1 MNESTKH
8 RMDQL
13 FLSLK
18 DRERWLV
25 GIESAA
31 YLAVI
36 LTALLG
42 NIVLILAIY
51 KTGTLRNSQNYLL
64 VSLAATDI
72 LNAVSCMPLTLAALI
87 TGKWPFEDFVCQLQ
101 GSFWTICT
109 GVSLLTLGL
118 IAFNR
123 YVKIVRSASLYQKI
137 FTRRNVWI
145 SIAISWISSV
155 FLSSSV
161 FLVDKTAFSF
171 HPGKSLCFFK
181 HLNVTNRLGIYNTI
195 LYVILTSVAFS
206 MIFFCYFKVLRKIR
220 AHYAQVRNSSLQNRE
235 CAAFAEEI
243 RITTMLFVTLL
254 AVCISWS
261 PSVIIDFY
269 ELFGNGQFMFK
280 RQLYLLNVFTFQSSS
295 AVNPFIYG
303 LMNREFREGYRRV
316 LYCRDG

>member
-42 NIVLILAIY
+42 NIVLTLAIY
-51 KTGTLRNSQNYLL
+51 KTGTLRSSQNYFL

-137 FTRRNVWI
+137 FARRNVWI

-155 FLSSSV
+155 FLSS
-161 FLVDKTAFSF
+161 
-171 HPGKSLCFFK
+171 LC
-181 HLNVTNRLGIYNTI
+181 
-195 LYVILTSVAFS
+195 
-206 MIFFCYFKVLRKIR
+206 
-220 AHYAQVRNSSLQNRE
+220 
-235 CAAFAEEI
+235 
-243 RITTMLFVTLL
+243 
-254 AVCISWS
+254 
-261 PSVIIDFY
+261 PS
-269 ELFGNGQFMFK
+269 
-280 RQLYLLNVFTFQSSS
+280 
-295 AVNPFIYG
+295 
-303 LMNREFREGYRRV
+303 
-316 LYCRDG
+316 